1 MPIKTLF
8 ILTCSLHYGGV
19 RGKIS
24 IYLGERQSEAC
35 NRSLGVAV
43 IGCLSVLIL
52 YTGGNGRC
60 RLSVLM

>member
-1 MPIKTLF
+1 MHIKTLF
-8 ILTCSLHYGGV
+8 ILTCSLHFGEV

-24 IYLGERQSEAC
+24 ICLGERQSEAC
-35 NRSLGVAV
+35 NQGLGLAA

-60 RLSVLM
+60 HLPALM